1 MLRKPSQGF
10 SLVELLLAMS
20 LGLFLLS
27 GVLYLFAS
35 LLDMNA
41 QLLRRQRLQQELR
54 ALMTVMVRDIQ
65 RSGYW
70 AHAQP
75 PAAPNPFAA
84 YQILEEGH
92 CLLYHY
98 DGNRNGTLDAEERA
112 GFKLAAGMVRARR
125 KASAC
130 DGAACDGS
138 CNRGRWWRL
147 SDPAVVH
154 ITRLDFRETA
164 NTLRLSDDKRLLLRA
179 LHITLAGALRH
190 FPGERLTLQA
200 SIHLPNAALPP

>member
-1 MLRKPSQGF
+1 MLSKDSQGF

-27 GVLYLFAS
+27 GVLYLFAT

-54 ALMTVMVRDIQ
+54 SLMTVMVRDIR

-70 AHAQP
+70 AHVQP

-84 YQILEEGH
+84 YQILEKGH
-92 CLLYHY
+92 CLLYSY
-98 DGNRNGTLDAEERA
+98 DGNRNGALDAEERA
-112 GFKLAAGMVRARR
+112 GFKLAAGTVRARR

-130 DGAACDGS
+130 RGAACNCSG
-138 CNRGRWWRL
+138 GRWWRL
-147 SDPAVVH
+147 SDPAVVR
-154 ITRLDFRETA
+154 ITRLDFQETLER
-164 NTLRLSDDKRLLLRA
+164 LRLTDDRWLLLHA

-190 FPGERLTLQA
+190 FPGERLTLEA
-200 SIHLPNAALPP
+200 RIHLPNAALPP